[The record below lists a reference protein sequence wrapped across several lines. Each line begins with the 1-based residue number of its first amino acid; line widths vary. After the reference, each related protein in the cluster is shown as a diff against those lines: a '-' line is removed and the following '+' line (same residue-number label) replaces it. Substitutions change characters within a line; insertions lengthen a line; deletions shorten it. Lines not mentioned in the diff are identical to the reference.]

1 MITSGDKAMKYLSKE
16 ELILF
21 FKTVDK
27 AKHPQ
32 HRLAFRLIVHFGL
45 RVQEAV
51 NIKLEDIELNE
62 SIGIQ
67 GIKKGR
73 QRIYTGKEVPGKIW
87 RCYKAWIKE
96 RGKSKN
102 PYLFPSRFHAE
113 KSLTAEALKMAFRSY
128 VESSEIDSH
137 YSIHALRHSCAIMMV
152 KAKEQPVTIMN
163 WLRHR
168 SIASTQVYI
177 ESFIDYEA
185 GVRQAR
191 RSESYL

>member
-1 MITSGDKAMKYLSKE
+1 MITSCDKALKYLSKG
-16 ELILF
+16 ELVSF

-27 AKHPQ
+27 AKRPQ

-51 NIKLEDIELNE
+51 NIKLEDIEKSE
-62 SIGIQ
+62 SIRIQ

-87 RCYKAWIKE
+87 KCYNAWVKE

-102 PYLFPSRFHAE
+102 PYLFPSRFHAD
-113 KSLTAEALKMAFRSY
+113 KSLTAEALKTAFRSY
-128 VESSEIDSH
+128 IESSDIDSH

-152 KAKEQPVTIMN
+152 KDKEQPITIMN

-191 RSESYL
+191 RSEGYL

>member
-1 MITSGDKAMKYLSKE
+1 MQTSGERSMKYLSKG
-16 ELILF
+16 ELVSF

-27 AKHPQ
+27 VKHPQ

-51 NIKLEDIELNE
+51 NIKLEDIDLGE
-62 SIGIQ
+62 SIRIK
-67 GIKKGR
+67 GIKNGR
-73 QRIYTGKEVPGKIW
+73 ERNYTGREIPAKIW
-87 RCYKAWIKE
+87 SCYRTWLRE

-102 PYLFPSRFHAE
+102 PYLFPSRFYDD
-113 KSLTAEALKMAFRSY
+113 KSLTTAALKTAFQGY
-128 VESSEIDSH
+128 LDSSDVSSH
-137 YSIHALRHSCAIMMV
+137 YSVHALRHSCAIMMV
-152 KAKEQPVTIMN
+152 EAKEQPVTIMN

>member
-16 ELILF
+16 ELVSF
-21 FKTVDK
+21 FKVVDK
-27 AKHPQ
+27 AKRPQ

-51 NIKLEDIELNE
+51 NIKLEDIELGE
-62 SIGIQ
+62 SMRIK
-67 GIKKGR
+67 GIKNGR
-73 QRIYTGKEVPGKIW
+73 ERIYTGLEIPAKIW

-102 PYLFPSRFHAE
+102 PYLFPSRFHAN
-113 KSLTAEALKMAFRSY
+113 KSLTPEAFKTAFQGYIEASD
-128 VESSEIDSH
+128 INTH

-152 KAKEQPVTIMN
+152 KGKEQPVTIMN